1 MNLLIKDARLIDDKQ
16 DLVADLYIEKGKIRK
31 IGKALSYNC
40 KTIDGKDLCLL
51 PAFVD
56 IHAHFRDPGYT
67 YKEDIETGSLSA
79 LRGGYTFV
87 NLMGNTDPVCSSMEI
102 VDDVLKRA
110 KNLDLVDI
118 HQSVSITKNFD
129 GESLEHLDLLDERV
143 KVITDDGMGIK
154 SNIVMYKAFKK
165 AKEKG
170 LLILSHAEDED
181 LTPIDYRVSENLI
194 SFRDIYLSQVLETR
208 LHLTHVSTK
217 EVIEAIRRAKGKGN
231 KYLTCDVTPHH
242 ISLWDSNEKV
252 NPPIRKKADVEAIIE
267 GILDGTVDAIGT
279 DHAPHSE
286 EDKKEG
292 SPGFVG
298 LETAFPVTY
307 TTLVRENNMDIKRLV
322 EIMSTRP
329 AEILDLKKGKF
340 KEGYDGDVV
349 LLDLDERFQIASS
362 QFASKSRNT
371 PFEGKSF
378 YGKVKLTVK
387 GGQIKYFSKSFK
399 GVD

>member
-110 KNLDLVDI
+110 KNLDLEDI

-252 NPPIRKKADVEAIIE
+252 NP
-267 GILDGTVDAIGT
+267 
-279 DHAPHSE
+279 
-286 EDKKEG
+286 
-292 SPGFVG
+292 
-298 LETAFPVTY
+298 
-307 TTLVRENNMDIKRLV
+307 
-322 EIMSTRP
+322 
-329 AEILDLKKGKF
+329 
-340 KEGYDGDVV
+340 
-349 LLDLDERFQIASS
+349 
-362 QFASKSRNT
+362 
-371 PFEGKSF
+371 
-378 YGKVKLTVK
+378 
-387 GGQIKYFSKSFK
+387 
-399 GVD
+399 